1 MSNLDPSSISQ
12 PPKFLILS
20 SPRTNTGLYWLEIP
34 VNKLVVIFVWTALH
48 VTWLSL
54 DQTHTRKHTQ
64 IKHAH
69 TNTRTCIHTH
79 ANTHAH
85 AYTHTYTHTHANTH
99 THTNTHTQ
107 THTHTYKHTH
117 THTYKHTHTH
127 THTNTHTHIETHIH
141 IETHTHTHTHTHIQT
156 HTHHMYHAYW
166 FICHCTISGLLV
178 WLCCRCCPV
187 RVVKL
192 VFLPL
197 SQGRTEVLTGSA
209 EYVPLGYCWDNEG
222 QFDNKWWCM
231 LVIEI
236 RIGRW
241 SGIY

>member
-1 MSNLDPSSISQ
+1 MVHLKFMSNLDPSSISQ
-12 PPKFLILS
+12 PPEFLILS
-20 SPRTNTGLYWLEIP
+20 SPRTNTGLYWLKIP

-48 VTWLSL
+48 ITWLSP
-54 DQTHTRKHTQ
+54 DQTH
-64 IKHAH
+64 I
-69 TNTRTCIHTH
+69 
-79 ANTHAH
+79 
-85 AYTHTYTHTHANTH
+85 
-99 THTNTHTQ
+99 Q
-107 THTHTYKHTH
+107 THTHKHI
-117 THTYKHTHTH
+117 HTH
-127 THTNTHTHIETHIH
+127 THTNTHTHKHIQ
-141 IETHTHTHTHTHIQT
+141 THTHTNINAHTNTHTYK

-192 VFLPL
+192 VFMPL